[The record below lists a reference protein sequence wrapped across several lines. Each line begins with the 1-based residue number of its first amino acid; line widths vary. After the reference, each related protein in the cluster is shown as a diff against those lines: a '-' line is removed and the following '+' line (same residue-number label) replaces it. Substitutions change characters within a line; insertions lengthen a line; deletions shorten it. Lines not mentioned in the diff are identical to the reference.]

1 MDISK
6 EEYLEALETIDT
18 YHKQIMDKVNFIS
31 DYGKINIDNFLD
43 WGIDILQPSMYTAL
57 VVYQTTTKAKFIED
71 IEFNKLMDYKNIGEK
86 SIDNLKVLI
95 KRYTTTL

>member
-1 MDISK
+1 MEISK
-6 EEYLEALETIDT
+6 EKYLEALETIDT
-18 YHKQIMDKVNFIS
+18 YHKQIMDKVNFIA

-43 WGIDILQPSMYTAL
+43 WGYEILQPSMYKAISEYKD
-57 VVYQTTTKAKFIED
+57 VFKAKFIED